1 VGNGYNLDIN
11 NPYQEKEKHRDLG
24 EMLTEYQELMVG
36 VSETRNLL
44 KAELMNALNEG
55 EILDFFKKSDI

>member
-1 VGNGYNLDIN
+1 
-11 NPYQEKEKHRDLG
+11 
-24 EMLTEYQELMVG
+24 MTAYQELMAG

-55 EILDFFKKSDI
+55 EILDLFKKSGI